1 MSPLLPRSIVLGAVL
16 LGVTGCP
23 TGDYQPP
30 QPKEDFGQPGKGDE
44 PIVIGTAAPEDLS
57 KAPPDVSR
65 SVGHKGGVVV
75 LWPRIVPPSD
85 DPAAQAI
92 AAKVQARLA
101 DLSHRAAGPRDVDVR
116 PAPETRCGPKVGCE
130 ATSVSAVIVMKGTTC
145 AVAALIAGP
154 KKAPA
159 HLLPWSGKADFTKD
173 LVPFGESPDALVK
186 VKDFV
191 PCDALLDK
199 RANEEA
205 SLARYISGVLPGH

>member
-1 MSPLLPRSIVLGAVL
+1 MPLSMSKSIVLACVVS
-16 LGVTGCP
+16 LGVAGCP
-23 TGDYQPP
+23 SGETPP
-30 QPKEDFGQPGKGDE
+30 PKEDFGNPGKGDD
-44 PIVIGTAAPEDLS
+44 PIAIGTAAPEDLS
-57 KAPPDVSR
+57 SAPPDVSR

-75 LWPRIVPPSD
+75 LWPHLVPPSD
-85 DPAAQAI
+85 DPAAKAI
-92 AAKVQARLA
+92 AAKVQQHLA
-101 DLSHRAAGPRDVDVR
+101 DLAHRAAGARDVDVR

-173 LVPFGESPDALVK
+173 IVPFGEPADPLVK

-199 RANEEA
+199 KQNEEA
-205 SLARYISGVLPGH
+205 AIARYITGLLPGA